1 MQMNIRPT
9 DAILLLSHGSSD
21 VAAIS
26 EVHRFVDYFR
36 RRTGMPNVFLGFLEV
51 AEPSIPTVIQQIAA
65 TGATRIRALPLFLFP
80 GRHVLSDLPRLL
92 GEARAAHPQL
102 EIDCGEALIFN
113 PKLVDL
119 ARNRINV
126 PRPQR
131 DHTDLR
137 RTALLVVGRGAA
149 EPRVILAMEDFVDKL
164 KATVPFGHVLHCFA
178 EVSPPF
184 IPAGL
189 NRCVELE
196 ATTIVVFPFV
206 LFGGGVY
213 RKICKQVDVMRER
226 YLDLIIRTTDYFGVD
241 PLLCDLIAE
250 EVMQTLPAAH
260 V

>member
-1 MQMNIRPT
+1 MPRFSQT

-21 VAAIS
+21 VAAIG
-26 EVHRFVDYFR
+26 EVHRFIDYFR
-36 RRTGMPNVFLGFLEV
+36 RRSGMSNVFLAFLEV
-51 AEPSIPTVIQQIAA
+51 AEPSIPVVIQQIAA
-65 TGATRIRALPLFLFP
+65 TGARRIRALPLFLFP
-80 GRHVLSDLPRLL
+80 GRHLLSDIPRLL
-92 GEARAAHPQL
+92 DEARSAYAEL

-119 ARNRINV
+119 VLSKINT
-126 PRPQR
+126 PRPR
-131 DHTDLR
+131 LDFTDPR
-137 RTALLVVGRGAA
+137 RTALLMVGRGAA
-149 EPRVILAMEDFVDKL
+149 EPRVILALQDFVDKL
-164 KATVPFGHVLHCFA
+164 KRVVPFGHVLHCFA

-184 IPAGL
+184 IPAGF
-189 NRCVELE
+189 NRCIDLG

-213 RKICKQVDVMRER
+213 RKICKQADVMRER

-250 EVMQTLPAAH
+250 EIAQSIPVTH